1 MKYGQDTVAWV
12 RSVMAPDNP
21 VPGDVP
27 SGSEEDLYLQ
37 QAHDRI
43 LALARNDTAAP
54 PRPSGAGLPGRGQP
68 RGGRAR
74 RVIAPVAAGLAV
86 AGLVT
91 GVTLA
96 ASSRVPARGPAT
108 GAPARGPAAGA
119 LAAADKGMPR
129 FYVTLSWPGVHL
141 AGGLPVPPG
150 HLIAEVHASQTGQVL
165 SRVGVGFPGNGMG
178 ISADQS
184 DRAFVID
191 AAASNDEAGP
201 GPTALYLLRVSADGR
216 STTLTKL
223 PLVLLPP
230 GSPDVVDGIAVSPDG
245 TKLAV
250 ALQVNQ
256 DPSVLNPR
264 GEIVVYSLNGGA
276 TQAWTA
282 PQDKAVPW
290 DPAWTGGSRYLTFV
304 WQDHLAGTIW
314 FSTGRSQVRRLD
326 TAAPGRNL
334 LASQVLVTGGGPV
347 GFIQAAS
354 AGPAES
360 PIIAAVFQVPS
371 TGARGTARLRLVALS
386 PATGAITQVFASHTA
401 GYAGQRQEGIAVASC
416 QVLGAD
422 PTGQHTLAYCPHF
435 SRIDNGTLTPLPHN
449 AGVFAAAW

>member
-12 RSVMAPDNP
+12 RSVMAPGNP

-27 SGSEEDLYLQ
+27 SGSEEDLHRQ
-37 QAHDRI
+37 QAYDQI

-54 PRPSGAGLPGRGQP
+54 PRPAGAGLPGRGQP

-96 ASSRVPARGPAT
+96 AGSRV
-108 GAPARGPAAGA
+108 PARGPAAGA

-129 FYVTLSWPGVHL
+129 FYVTLSWPAVHL
-141 AGGLPVPPG
+141 AGGLPVSPG
-150 HLIAEVHASQTGQVL
+150 HVIAEVHASQTGQVL

-191 AAASNDEAGP
+191 AAASNDEASGRV
-201 GPTALYLLRVSADGR
+201 ALYLLRVSADGR

-256 DPSVLNPR
+256 NPNVLNPR

-276 TQAWTA
+276 TQTWTA

-304 WQDHLAGTIW
+304 WQDHLVGTIW

-354 AGPAES
+354 AGPAGS

-386 PATGAITQVFASHTA
+386 PATGAITQVFAGHTA
-401 GYAGQRQEGIAVASC
+401 GYAGQRQEAIAVASC

-435 SRIDNGTLTPLPHN
+435 SRIDNGTLTPLPDN

>member
-12 RSVMAPDNP
+12 RSVMAPGNP

-27 SGSEEDLYLQ
+27 CGSEQDLHRQ
-37 QAHDRI
+37 QAYDRI

-54 PRPSGAGLPGRGQP
+54 SRPAGAGLPGRRRP
-68 RGGRAR
+68 RGARAR

-96 ASSRVPARGPAT
+96 ARSWVPAPGPAT
-108 GAPARGPAAGA
+108 GAQAPGRAAGA
-119 LAAADKGMPR
+119 RATADKDMPR
-129 FYVTLSWPGVHL
+129 FYVTLSSPDSSVR
-141 AGGLPVPPG
+141 V
-150 HLIAEVHASQTGQVL
+150 IAEVHASQTGQVL
-165 SRVGVGFPGNGMG
+165 SRVNVGFLGNGVG

-191 AAASNDEAGP
+191 AAASNDKAGP
-201 GPTALYLLRVSADGR
+201 GPIALYLLRVSADGR

-223 PLVLLPP
+223 PLVLLPA

-256 DPSVLNPR
+256 NPNVLNPR

-304 WQDHLAGTIW
+304 WQDHLAGTTW

-347 GFIQAAS
+347 GFIQSAS
-354 AGPAES
+354 AGPADS
-360 PIIAAVFQVPS
+360 PIIAALYQVPS
-371 TGARGTARLRLVALS
+371 TGGSGTARLRLVALS
-386 PATGAITQVFASHTA
+386 PATGAITHVFASYTA
-401 GYAGQRQEGIAVASC
+401 GYAGQRQEGMAVASC
-416 QVLGAD
+416 QVWGAD

-435 SRIDNGTLTPLPHN
+435 SRIDNGTLTALPQNVQN
-449 AGVFAAAW
+449 AWVSAAAW